1 MPEVKNK
8 VQLIGNLGNKPDI
21 RVTDNGKKFARFSIA
36 TSEYYKNAKG
46 EPAESTYW
54 HNIVAW
60 GKTAELAEKM
70 LGKGTQVSVEGKL
83 VSKSYID
90 KEGVKRYVTEVQ
102 VNQINL
108 VDDKNNGQGQ
118 S

>member
-1 MPEVKNK
+1 M
-8 VQLIGNLGNKPDI
+8 
-21 RVTDNGKKFARFSIA
+21 TDNGKKFARFSIA

-46 EPAESTYW
+46 EPTESTYW

-60 GKTAELAEKM
+60 GNTAELAEK
-70 LGKGTQVSVEGKL
+70 LLNKGTQVSVEGKL
-83 VSKSYID
+83 VSRNYVD

-108 VDDKNNGQGQ
+108 VDDKNNGRGQ